1 VLAGQSIPSPTF
13 DSLARPL
20 LRLPGTMQATMQLE
34 DEIGVQD
41 AEALARRDWER
52 TRRSADS
59 ATEYSDRFA
68 LVESV
73 AELHRI
79 GGELQPAVKARLTAK
94 DLERVRRAYA
104 TRLAALQAPPTTA
117 PPAESERN
125 GS

>member
-1 VLAGQSIPSPTF
+1 MQS
-13 DSLARPL
+13 D
-20 LRLPGTMQATMQLE
+20 
-34 DEIGVQD
+34 DEVGVQD

-52 TRRSADS
+52 TRRSAEA
-59 ATEYSDRFA
+59 ATEYTGRFA
-68 LVESV
+68 LAESV

-104 TRLAALQAPPTTA
+104 TRLAALQAPTA
-117 PPAESERN
+117 AAAVEHERN